1 MTVQNLLPRN
11 FSPMALRIET
21 MSTVQ
26 ALKEQLCEKISQGD
40 LKPDLILIQMLTG
53 GAHLNDA
60 MTLAHYNL
68 DD

>member
-1 MTVQNLLPRN
+1 
-11 FSPMALRIET
+11 

-68 DD
+68 AD